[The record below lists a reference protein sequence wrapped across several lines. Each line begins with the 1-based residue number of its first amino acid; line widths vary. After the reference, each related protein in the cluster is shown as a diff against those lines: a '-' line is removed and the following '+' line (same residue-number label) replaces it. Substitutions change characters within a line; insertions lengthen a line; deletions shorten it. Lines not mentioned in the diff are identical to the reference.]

1 MASWRSSLRSW
12 ESLESP
18 VYSALPYALLAVS
31 LVPTAIQAGGSWP
44 ALRISVGLA
53 VLAAAWVYVWL
64 TRRPTLAERP
74 EYGRIYFAGFVVLSA
89 ALVVQSPW
97 FGIFVWVGYVHAGA
111 FLRGRWRYAGIAAT
125 GLIAAASQAGGGMPR
140 LDPDYLAA
148 LGVLLVV
155 NVGIAGT
162 VTFFAMVNEREH
174 EERRRTV
181 AELAEA
187 NQRLQDALAE
197 NAGLH
202 AQLLTQA
209 REAGILDERQRM
221 AREIHDTLAQGLTGI
236 ITQLEAAALAGP
248 TGAGADVEAWRRH
261 LDNAARLARESLSE
275 ARRSVRAIRP
285 EALETARL
293 PEALAE
299 VAGRWSSLHGVAAEV
314 TTTGTARP
322 LHPEVE
328 VALLRTAQEA
338 LTNVAKHARAT
349 RVGLTLSYME
359 DVVSLDVRDDGIG
372 FVPALYAGSVP
383 APVAGQ
389 VPVQV
394 GGPVPDR
401 TGGLAV
407 NADTPAD
414 LGSDPVSDPASDPG
428 PGHYGLTAMRQRVQ
442 RLAGRFEVESEPGA
456 GTALSAVVPAI
467 DAGGTP

>member
-12 ESLESP
+12 ERLESP
-18 VYSALPYALLAVS
+18 VYSALPYVLLAVS
-31 LVPTAIQAGGSWP
+31 MVPTAIQAGGSWP
-44 ALRISVGLA
+44 TLRISVGLA

-74 EYGRIYFAGFVVLSA
+74 AYGRIYFAGFLVLAA

-125 GLIAAASQAGGGMPR
+125 GLLAAASQAGGGLPT
-140 LDPDYLAA
+140 LDPEYLAA
-148 LGVLLVV
+148 VGVLLVV

-162 VTFFAMVNEREH
+162 VTFFALVNEREH

-202 AQLLTQA
+202 TQLLTQA

-248 TGAGADVEAWRRH
+248 GDAGAGARAGADVEAWRRH
-261 LDNAARLARESLSE
+261 LDNATRLARESLSE

-299 VAGRWSSLHGVAAEV
+299 VAGRWSALHGVTAEV

-338 LTNVAKHARAT
+338 LANVAKHARAT

-372 FVPALYAGSVP
+372 FVPDQFAGQLPVAVP
-383 APVAGQ
+383 A
-389 VPVQV
+389 QV

-401 TGGLAV
+401 TSVPATNGEAPSG
-407 NADTPAD
+407 ADPDT
-414 LGSDPVSDPASDPG
+414 DPG
-428 PGHYGLTAMRQRVQ
+428 PGHYGLTAMRQRIQ
-442 RLAGRFEVESEPGA
+442 GLAGRFEVESEPGA

>member
-1 MASWRSSLRSW
+1 MATRRFSVRRW

-18 VYSALPYALLAVS
+18 VYTVLPYVLLAAS
-31 LVPTAIQAGGSWP
+31 MVPTAIQAGSWS
-44 ALRISVGLA
+44 AVRISVGLA
-53 VLAAAWVYVWL
+53 VLTAGWVYSWI
-64 TRRPTLAERP
+64 TRRPTLVERP
-74 EYGRIYFAGFVVLSA
+74 AYARIYFAGFVVLSA

-97 FGIFVWVGYVHAGA
+97 FGIFVWVGYLHAGA
-111 FLRGRWRYAGIAAT
+111 FLRGRWRYAGIALT
-125 GLIAAASQAGGGMPR
+125 GLLAASSQIGGGLPK
-140 LDPDYLAA
+140 PEPYYLAA
-148 LGVLLVV
+148 LGVLLLV
-155 NVGIAGT
+155 NVGIAST
-162 VTFFAMVNEREH
+162 VTYFAMANEREH

-248 TGAGADVEAWRRH
+248 TATGADVEAWQRH
-261 LDNAARLARESLSE
+261 LDNATRLARESLSE

-299 VAGRWSSLHGVAAEV
+299 VAGRWATLHGVAAEV

-372 FVPALYAGSVP
+372 FVPARFARPVHAPAQVP
-383 APVAGQ
+383 A
-389 VPVQV
+389 QV
-394 GGPVPDR
+394 GGPAPEQD
-401 TGGLAV
+401 
-407 NADTPAD
+407 
-414 LGSDPVSDPASDPG
+414 VSDARPDQ
-428 PGHYGLTAMRQRVQ
+428 GHYGLTAMRQRVQ
-442 RLAGRFEVESEPGA
+442 RLAGRFEVESEPGV

>member
-1 MASWRSSLRSW
+1 MARFSVRSW
-12 ESLESP
+12 EHLESP
-18 VYSALPYALLAVS
+18 VYAVIPYVLLAVS
-31 LVPTAIQAGGSWP
+31 MVPTTIQAGGSWP
-44 ALRISVGLA
+44 KVRVAAGLM
-53 VLAAAWVYVWL
+53 VLTAGWVYAWI
-64 TRRPTLAERP
+64 TRRPTLVERAA
-74 EYGRIYFAGFVVLSA
+74 YARIYFAGFLVLSA

-97 FGIFVWVGYVHAGA
+97 FGIFVWVGYLHAGA

-125 GLIAAASQAGGGMPR
+125 GLIAASSQVGGGLPK
-140 LDPDYLAA
+140 LEPYYLAA
-148 LGVLLVV
+148 LGVLLLV

-162 VTFFAMVNEREH
+162 VTFFAMANEREH

-248 TGAGADVEAWRRH
+248 TGSARADVQAWRRH
-261 LDNAARLARESLSE
+261 LDNATRLARESLSE

-299 VAGRWSSLHGVAAEV
+299 VAGRWSTLHRVAAEV

-328 VALLRTAQEA
+328 IALLRTAQEA
-338 LTNVAKHARAT
+338 LTNVARHARAT

-372 FVPALYAGSVP
+372 FVPALVKGLVP
-383 APVAGQ
+383 A
-389 VPVQV
+389 QV
-394 GGPVPDR
+394 GGPAPER
-401 TGGLAV
+401 
-407 NADTPAD
+407 NPA
-414 LGSDPVSDPASDPG
+414 
-428 PGHYGLTAMRQRVQ
+428 PGHYGLTGMRQRVQ